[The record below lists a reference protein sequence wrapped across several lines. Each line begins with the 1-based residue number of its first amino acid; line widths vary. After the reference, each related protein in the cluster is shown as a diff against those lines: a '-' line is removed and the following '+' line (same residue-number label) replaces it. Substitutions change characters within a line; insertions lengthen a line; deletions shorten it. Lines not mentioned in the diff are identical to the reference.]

1 VAIDPALILL
11 NFIMQ
16 PHRSNFCNADM
27 TLIAHFRPM
36 LKNTGALTRERKWLA
51 GRVTKLGDFSP
62 NGLLFTMGVF

>member
-36 LKNTGALTRERKWLA
+36 LKNTGALTRERKMA
-51 GRVTKLGDFSP
+51 RQQGDQIGRF
-62 NGLLFTMGVF
+62 FA